1 MAITMTE
8 PRMANSHVEIEKN
21 SFTSPRPVA
30 VPIQPPTRAPIT
42 PMIWLASLIIG
53 VIGALVGGWIGT
65 ATGLGDVNEFFSIS
79 TWLLAIL
86 GSVIV
91 IAIWSVIT
99 GSRSNANR

>member
-1 MAITMTE
+1 MGFLAFLLIGLIAGAI
-8 PRMANSHVEIEKN
+8 A
-21 SFTSPRPVA
+21 
-30 VPIQPPTRAPIT
+30 RAIMKDRIT
-42 PMIWLASLIIG
+42 GGWLASLIIG